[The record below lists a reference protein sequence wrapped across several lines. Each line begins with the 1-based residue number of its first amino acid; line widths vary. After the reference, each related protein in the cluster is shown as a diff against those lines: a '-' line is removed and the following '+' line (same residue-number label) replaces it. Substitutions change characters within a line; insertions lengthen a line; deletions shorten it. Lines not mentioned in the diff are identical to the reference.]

1 MSWIQFFCMS
11 ETVVLYSQK
20 AKNKQ
25 MKNTKKTRL
34 KPKIQMSYKKVT
46 PPAQKTKNTKKNR
59 KKQCLVQNS
68 YFLVL
73 MECLVQN
80 RWKPNQ
86 FDQKHTKMTNV
97 SFKIKVL
104 AKTISFYMQINRSE
118 LRILHQNF
126 KIMRCLVQICSLSQN
141 HRYSRWKLLKW
152 CSCDGGKNE
161 CFSKNALFVRK
172 WCKFQ

>member
-1 MSWIQFFCMS
+1 
-11 ETVVLYSQK
+11 
-20 AKNKQ
+20 
-25 MKNTKKTRL
+25 MKNTKK
-34 KPKIQMSYKKVT
+34 KQKKHDWN
-46 PPAQKTKNTKKNR
+46 QKSRCHTKKLR
-59 KKQCLVQNS
+59 LSHKKQKKTQKQHKKKQCHVQNPC
-68 YFLVL
+68 FLVL

-86 FDQKHTKMTNV
+86 FNQKHTKMTNV

-126 KIMRCLVQICSLSQN
+126 KIMQCLVQICSLSQN
-141 HRYSRWKLLKW
+141 HRYLRWKLMKL
-152 CSCDGGKNE
+152 CSCDGGKTNV
-161 CFSKNALFVRK
+161 SAKMHIFVRK